1 MNQNWSWDKIL
12 RSPYIKQGDVVQ
24 GIYYF
29 EDEFSEEFIKNHFEF
44 YEKYTV
50 HESSLSASIHSVVAS
65 HVNQIDKSYKY
76 FLRSSRLDLDDYN
89 KEIEQGLHITSMA
102 GSWIALVEGLV
113 DLKFQKT
120 KSPLILKYQKN
131 GKAISLIFFTITK
144 LLISRLR
151 KTQY

>member
-1 MNQNWSWDKIL
+1 MKFQKERPLNQNWSWDKIL

-44 YEKYTV
+44 YEKYAV

-76 FLRSSRLDLDDYN
+76 F
-89 KEIEQGLHITSMA
+89 
-102 GSWIALVEGLV
+102 
-113 DLKFQKT
+113 
-120 KSPLILKYQKN
+120 
-131 GKAISLIFFTITK
+131 
-144 LLISRLR
+144 
-151 KTQY
+151 